1 MSTHTCS
8 FCNYHTN
15 RKSNLDRH
23 LIRKH
28 SSELIKNLQNSEISK
43 IVSPTPKNVSLKL
56 GNVSLKSQNVSL
68 NSENVSLITNSD
80 SNNGVIEYISKYEC
94 CFCHKIYSHRQ
105 SLYKHNKVCNAGL
118 TNANNSNKHKQIKQ
132 TTETNQD
139 DTLLKQHSIIPIQH
153 NASFVGHNIQNAQMI
168 QNAQH
173 ISNTTINILTFP
185 DSIDNENFEF
195 NTSHITKKQLQR
207 IARNVR
213 PEISFAKFAV
223 LTMEQ
228 PENRLVKKS
237 SPNVRYSMIHVG
249 NGIWELAIDDY
260 IYPTIIHF
268 LTCGALKII
277 EENPELKDLI
287 EPFRVFVDHIN
298 TDNESDVYK
307 DTEYHVKLLIIN
319 ITRQN
324 K

>member
-1 MSTHTCS
+1 
-8 FCNYHTN
+8 
-15 RKSNLDRH
+15 

-28 SSELIKNLQNSEISK
+28 SSELIKNLQNFKISK

-80 SNNGVIEYISKYEC
+80 SNNGVIECISKYEC
-94 CFCHKIYSHRQ
+94 CFCHKMYSHRQ

-118 TNANNSNKHKQIKQ
+118 TDANNSNKHKQIKQ
-132 TTETNQD
+132 TTDTSND
-139 DTLLKQHSIIPIQH
+139 STLLEKHSILPIQ
-153 NASFVGHNIQNAQMI
+153 NSASQIGHNIQNAQMI

-287 EPFRVFVDHIN
+287 EPFRIFVDHIN